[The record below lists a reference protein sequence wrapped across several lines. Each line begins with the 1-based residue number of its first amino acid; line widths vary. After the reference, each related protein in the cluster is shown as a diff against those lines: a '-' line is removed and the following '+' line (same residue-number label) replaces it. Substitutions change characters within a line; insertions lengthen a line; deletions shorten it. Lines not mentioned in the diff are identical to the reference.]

1 MKELKVTGEKQL
13 IENAWATILENL
25 HIDLEDPNFKET
37 PKRIAKMYDEIFAGL
52 KPENMELLEN
62 HLLKTFPCT
71 NDEMVTIKGIETWS
85 MCPHHFLPVHYWVDV
100 AYLPDDKVLGVSKL
114 PRVVDL
120 LAKRPVLQEQYTQD
134 IVDYLEQSLNPRGVA
149 VRVKGVHL
157 CMVMRGI
164 KSFNSEVITTSMT
177 GAFKDNLITKQE
189 FLQLIASG
197 NFKC

>member
-1 MKELKVTGEKQL
+1 MAKVFLKQSFED
-13 IENAWATILENL
+13 AWTFILENL

-37 PKRIAKMYDEIFAGL
+37 PKRIAKMYEEIFAGL
-52 KPENMELLEN
+52 KPEKMEELDNELQ
-62 HLLKTFPCT
+62 KTFPCS
-71 NDEMVTIKGIETWS
+71 NDEMVTIKGVETWS

-100 AYLPDDKVLGVSKL
+100 AYLPDEKVLGISKF

-149 VRVKGVHL
+149 VRVKGIHL

-164 KSFNSEVITTSMT
+164 KSFNSEVITTAMT

>member
-1 MKELKVTGEKQL
+1 MKDLKIVGKTAQEVS
-13 IENAWATILENL
+13 IENAWVTILDSL
-25 HIDLEDPNFKET
+25 RIDLEDPNFKET
-37 PKRIAKMYDEIFAGL
+37 PKRIAVMYEEIFAGL
-52 KPENMELLEN
+52 KPENMELLDH
-62 HLLKTFPCT
+62 HLSKTFPCT

-100 AYLPDDKVLGVSKL
+100 AYIPVDTVLGVSKL
-114 PRVVDL
+114 PRVIDL

-149 VRVKGVHL
+149 VRVKGIHL

-189 FLQLIASG
+189 FLQLIA
-197 NFKC
+197 

>member
-1 MKELKVTGEKQL
+1 MKELNVVSSSIKVMIL
-13 IENAWATILENL
+13 ENAWKAILECLN
-25 HIDLEDPNFKET
+25 IDLEDPNFKET
-37 PKRIAKMYDEIFAGL
+37 PKRIAKMYGEIFAGL
-52 KPENMELLEN
+52 KPENMELLDH
-62 HLLKTFPCT
+62 HLSKTFPCT

-100 AYLPDDKVLGVSKL
+100 AYLPEDKVLGVSKL

-120 LAKRPVLQEQYTQD
+120 LAKRPVLQEVYTQD
-134 IVDYLEQSLNPRGVA
+134 IVDYLARSLNPRGVA
-149 VRVKGVHL
+149 VRVRGIHL

-189 FLQLIASG
+189 FLKLIA
-197 NFKC
+197 